1 MKHVLITGAGGF
13 VGRNLTEHLAGKYQV
28 YPLRHHELDL
38 LDADAVADFFAHN
51 RIDVVVHCA
60 AVGGSR
66 LTRYDANSTD
76 VVEKNLRMFV
86 NLQRSLPKQAHM
98 LHFGSG
104 AEYSKPHYRSK
115 MPETYFDAHVPNDA
129 YGFSKYVISRLIE
142 PQERVT
148 CLRIFG
154 LYGKY
159 EDYRYKFISNSI
171 VKNLLGLPIVINQ
184 NVVFDYLFV
193 DDFVKI
199 VDRFME
205 KRPTQRFYNITP
217 SKSVDLLTV
226 SQLINQI
233 SDFQSNTVVLN
244 EGLNTEY
251 SGDNTR
257 MLVEL
262 GGFSFTS
269 YAEGIAKLY
278 RYYQSALDTLDTEM
292 IRQDPYLQYCRP
304 RAQQP

>member
-199 VDRFME
+199 VDCFVE

-217 SKSVDLLTV
+217 SESVDLLTV
-226 SQLINQI
+226 SQLINQV
-233 SDFQSNTVVLN
+233 SNFQSNTVVLN

-257 MLVEL
+257 ILAEL
-262 GGFSFTS
+262 GGYSFTP
-269 YAEGIAKLY
+269 YAEGIAKLH
-278 RYYQSALDTLDTEM
+278 RYYQAALDTLDTDT
-292 IRQDPYLQYCRP
+292 IWQDPYLQYCRP
-304 RAQQP
+304 RT